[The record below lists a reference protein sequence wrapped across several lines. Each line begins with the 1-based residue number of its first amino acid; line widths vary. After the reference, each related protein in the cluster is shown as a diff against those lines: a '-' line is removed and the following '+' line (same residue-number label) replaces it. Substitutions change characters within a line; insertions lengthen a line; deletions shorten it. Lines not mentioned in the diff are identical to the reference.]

1 MSVGSSF
8 SIVYP
13 GFTYIHM
20 ASLRDSHYIFG
31 LPTFRMIQEGIKLAI
46 ASRSP
51 VDEGGA
57 ARGILGALG
66 LLDMFCYL
74 EIHRGSKAGHF
85 QVMTCFPSGLQNV

>member
-1 MSVGSSF
+1 
-8 SIVYP
+8 
-13 GFTYIHM
+13 
-20 ASLRDSHYIFG
+20 
-31 LPTFRMIQEGIKLAI
+31 MIQEGIKLAI

-66 LLDMFCYL
+66 LLNMFCYL

-85 QVMTCFPSGLQNV
+85 QVTFSLYLDCGICDVTFRVHMPTCLRLACAHVIL